1 MNAKLAHAPLLNLGH
16 TFGHAFEAVA
26 NYDGRLLHGEAV
38 AAGMGL
44 AFDLS
49 VELGLCPQQ
58 DADRCKH
65 HLRHSGLPS
74 GQKSLPAGNASAK
87 ILLAHM
93 KHDKKTRNGVMH
105 LVLGAVDWRYLC
117 AWRSAGTDC
126 DSGAGARL
134 RCCLASGY

>member
-1 MNAKLAHAPLLNLGH
+1 
-16 TFGHAFEAVA
+16 
-26 NYDGRLLHGEAV
+26 LLHGEAV

-65 HLRHSGLPS
+65 HLSQSGLPS
-74 GQKSLPAGNASAK
+74 GQKSLPAGNAGAK

-105 LVLGAVDWRYLC
+105 FVLARSIGDTFVHGDVPEQILTALLERGYDAV
-117 AWRSAGTDC
+117 
-126 DSGAGARL
+126 
-134 RCCLASGY
+134 